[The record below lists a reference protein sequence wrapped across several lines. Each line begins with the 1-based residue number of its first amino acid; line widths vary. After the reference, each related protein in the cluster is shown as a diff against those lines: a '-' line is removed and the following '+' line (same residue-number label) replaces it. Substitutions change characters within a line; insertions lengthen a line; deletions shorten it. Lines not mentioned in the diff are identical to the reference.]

1 MEQPQKRKRF
11 QFIETNDSDPV
22 TDALML
28 VASEFSKSPHA
39 STSRWLSIAATKIAK
54 ESGTVD
60 MVLLFPAKNADEG
73 EIIDDDWALT
83 SNWSFYILLSKQGE
97 TSVIKVIGTMFPE
110 EEESQV
116 GRQIQVKLPEYLL
129 LAKGNVELQGRNFIA
144 ASNMAPISE
153 EGEKE
158 QERKIIKTVSLY
170 GIRDLDNHPREC
182 SQKNE
187 GLKRMVIVAG
197 IIRLMGYE

>member
-11 QFIETNDSDPV
+11 QFIVTNDSDPV

-54 ESGTVD
+54 ASATFD
-60 MVLLFPAKNADEG
+60 MVLLFPARNADEG

-83 SNWSFYILLSKQGE
+83 SNWSFYILLSTQGE
-97 TSVIKVIGTMFPE
+97 VIGTMFPE

-116 GRQIQVKLPEYLL
+116 GRQIQVNSQSTYYLQR
-129 LAKGNVELQGRNFIA
+129 ATSNCKDAISLQHRTW
-144 ASNMAPISE
+144 PQYL
-153 EGEKE
+153 KKV
-158 QERKIIKTVSLY
+158 RKI
-170 GIRDLDNHPREC
+170 
-182 SQKNE
+182 KNVKL
-187 GLKRMVIVAG
+187 LKQFHYM
-197 IIRLMGYE
+197 E